1 MTRLVSIMPLTW
13 WSMSALALLLLISL
27 LTTLSLSRRMKRFE
41 ASYVSLQTFISGEQ
55 LEPLLQKYLQQVKE
69 MDQELKACN
78 VRLKQ
83 IELKLR
89 AGVDRAELLRFS
101 AFENVGSDL
110 SFAFALLNQEGCG
123 VVLSAIHSR
132 EESRV
137 YAKPIDKGRSTYS
150 LSDEELEVIAKAMQ
164 GQKI

>member
-1 MTRLVSIMPLTW
+1 VTRLVSIMPMIW
-13 WSMSALALLLLISL
+13 WSMTALTLLLFISL
-27 LTTLSLSRRMKRFE
+27 LTVLSLSRRMKRFE
-41 ASYVSLQTFISGEQ
+41 ASYVTLQTFSSGEQ
-55 LEPLLQKYLQQVKE
+55 LEPLLQKYLQKAVE

-89 AGVDRAELLRFS
+89 SGVDRAELLRFS
-101 AFENVGSDL
+101 AFENMGSDL
-110 SFAFALLNQEGCG
+110 SFAFALLNQEGSG

-137 YAKPIDKGRSTYS
+137 YAKPINKGQSTYS
-150 LSDEELEVIAKAMQ
+150 LSNEEIEVIAKAMQ
-164 GQKI
+164 GQNI

>member
-1 MTRLVSIMPLTW
+1 
-13 WSMSALALLLLISL
+13 
-27 LTTLSLSRRMKRFE
+27 
-41 ASYVSLQTFISGEQ
+41 
-55 LEPLLQKYLQQVKE
+55 

-89 AGVDRAELLRFS
+89 VAVDHAELLRFS
-101 AFENVGSDL
+101 AFENMGSDL
-110 SFAFALLNQEGCG
+110 SFAFALLNQEGSG

-137 YAKPIDKGRSTYS
+137 YAKPINKGRSTYT
-150 LSDEELEVIAKAMQ
+150 LSDEEIEVIAKSMQ